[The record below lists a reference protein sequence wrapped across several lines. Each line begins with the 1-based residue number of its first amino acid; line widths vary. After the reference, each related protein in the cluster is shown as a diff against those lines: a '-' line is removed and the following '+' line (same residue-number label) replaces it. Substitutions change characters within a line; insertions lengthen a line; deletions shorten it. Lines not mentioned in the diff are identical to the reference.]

1 MKAEG
6 YLKIDKREFSVG
18 VVVIRLIKL
27 LRKLFALFFIF
38 WEQLRFYLSI
48 AHARCCS
55 AAGDPK
61 LPSQGGHIYG
71 CIPFRLKSEKLQH
84 GYSISLRPYS

>member
-38 WEQLRFYLSI
+38 WEQLRF
-48 AHARCCS
+48 
-55 AAGDPK
+55 
-61 LPSQGGHIYG
+61 
-71 CIPFRLKSEKLQH
+71 
-84 GYSISLRPYS
+84 